1 MNIGYKLVKNCM
13 AATAEKAP
21 YLGMAIPVGSLAYDN
36 ILKKMVESG
45 TKMTQPTAKFFLD
58 ALYEYATEK
67 IAEEQVR
74 INVGTVSI
82 YPMIDGSF
90 DSEDAPFDPKRNTL
104 YVGATLPS
112 RFGLTSPEAATRC

>member
-1 MNIGYKLVKNCM
+1 M
-13 AATAEKAP
+13 A
-21 YLGMAIPVGSLAYDN
+21 L
-36 ILKKMVESG
+36 
-45 TKMTQPTAKFFLD
+45 LD
-58 ALYEYATEK
+58 ALYEYAAER
-67 IAEEQVR
+67 IAAEQVR

-104 YVGATLPS
+104 YVGAFPPS